1 VRLAPDD
8 GFASGKVIEKL
19 TAGKEV
25 FQIEKQ
31 KIKKVQR
38 QTYFIYHSRG

>member
-1 VRLAPDD
+1 VRLAPHD

-19 TAGKEV
+19 TAGKAV

-31 KIKKVQR
+31 KITEGAKANLL
-38 QTYFIYHSRG
+38 YL